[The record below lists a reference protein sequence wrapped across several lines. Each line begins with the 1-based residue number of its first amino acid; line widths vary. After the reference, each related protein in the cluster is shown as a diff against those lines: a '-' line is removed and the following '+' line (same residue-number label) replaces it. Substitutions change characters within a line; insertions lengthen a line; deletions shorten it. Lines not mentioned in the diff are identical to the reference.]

1 MYVYENI
8 LTKRNKSPMRAVA
21 PAEGFDLCPRL
32 FLAFGQEFVCH
43 RPFYSKSL
51 TEKYSDTRTIY
62 QTINCIRLN

>member
-8 LTKRNKSPMRAVA
+8 FNKRNNSPMRAMRAVA

-51 TEKYSDTRTIY
+51 TPKKFRHRNNLSDY
-62 QTINCIRLN
+62 